1 MKKNILVL
9 IVILLASYS
18 CQKEDPVVTAITL
31 PQTISLDIGATQK
44 ITPSHLPSELQAPLY
59 VWQSSDATIFTVDNQ
74 GNISAIGVGEATLTV
89 KSTELNLTASS
100 KVTVLPIAASGVIIR
115 PESTSLLIGESIQL
129 EATVQP
135 ENTTDK
141 TITWESLDETI
152 ATVTEDGMVEAVGLG
167 KTRITATSGEASG
180 FVEITVDPILAEEL
194 ILNVT
199 EVNLLVGST
208 ATLSATIE
216 PENTTNKDITWSSSD
231 EEIAQVSDG
240 VITAKGVGKAV
251 ITATCGNATS
261 TCEVTVDPVKVTGI
275 NLMEETLNMEMS
287 DFYKLTAIIHP
298 ENATNKN
305 ILWTSEDTNIAV
317 VDEDGMVAAV
327 NEGTTRIVAT
337 TEDGNLE
344 AACEVVVTLKGLSL
358 NTEYLQMLP
367 GTTDVMHVTY
377 LTNGN
382 AYLHATWTSSNP
394 DVATVTGEGPGTNS
408 AVIESKEVGT
418 TVITATSADG
428 TKKASCTIEVVE
440 ITDFINL
447 SFILKSFSNLNGFIH
462 GDIYSRITNTS
473 PYPIE
478 LFAFY
483 IYDGQT
489 GRIVASQIPT
499 EVRTLSSGANTNL
512 GTKFNSVYNPIFVW
526 HFTWNGKD
534 YSVQHQF
541 TSSFRSTGSPT
552 DKLNMIEPLE
562 E

>member
-1 MKKNILVL
+1 M
-9 IVILLASYS
+9 
-18 CQKEDPVVTAITL
+18 
-31 PQTISLDIGATQK
+31 
-44 ITPSHLPSELQAPLY
+44 
-59 VWQSSDATIFTVDNQ
+59 
-74 GNISAIGVGEATLTV
+74 
-89 KSTELNLTASS
+89 
-100 KVTVLPIAASGVIIR
+100 
-115 PESTSLLIGESIQL
+115 